1 MILES
6 IEWGRDWF
14 MSPLSLEPGGLVYNA
29 EQGGTPDFLVKLRY
43 DTRIVGVQ
51 GTKQFVGII
60 VRDF

>member
-1 MILES
+1 
-6 IEWGRDWF
+6 

-43 DTRIVGVQ
+43 DIRIVGVQ